1 MSLLVDVPRRIASPG
16 DAGVRDPFAL
26 ELVKNALVALADEM
40 ALTIHRTA
48 RSFVVK
54 EALDFSTALF
64 LADGELI
71 AQGTCLPFH
80 LGAMPFAVR
89 AILKQYGG
97 EMQPGDL
104 YITNDPYDGS
114 THLPDIVLVKPI
126 FLDCK
131 LIGYSVA
138 LAHMTDIG
146 GRMPG
151 GNASDSTELY
161 QEGLRIPPGRLW
173 RAGEPEEFMFR
184 LIARNVRVPDKV
196 LGDIRSLIA
205 ACAVGEREFV
215 HLAQRQGADRFEQ
228 CCRELLDYTERFTRR
243 EIAKLPKGTW
253 RFVDHLDNDGID
265 PDPIRIEATVTI
277 AGDEMTID
285 LTGSAPQV
293 RGAIN
298 CVYPFT
304 LSTALA
310 CVRSILDLS
319 IPNNAGYFRPIHV
332 IAPEGTVVNPR
343 PPAAVAARG
352 ITGIRIADT
361 IFGALAQA
369 VPDLVPACGA
379 NAPDVGIS
387 FGGAAA
393 DGTPFVY
400 LEFLV
405 GSWGGGPDRDG
416 MDACTGTLVNY
427 SNTPCE
433 MIEADQPLAVQR
445 YSFVPD
451 SGGPGR
457 YRGGLAI
464 ERHVRFRT
472 NNATLQIRSD
482 RRDHPPYGLKGGLP
496 GAPSDVRIRRA
507 DSRDEPCP
515 AKFLT
520 TVNDGDVLQVRLAGG
535 GGHGNPLERD
545 PAAVLADVLEEK
557 MSVEHARDVYGVVF
571 SGSPPDIDLVAT
583 SRTRAARSS
592 ASRGEYSRDQAISA
606 PEDRFIQANGKSAI
620 P

>member
-1 MSLLVDVPRRIASPG
+1 MNRLSDIPGRIAP
-16 DAGVRDPFAL
+16 AVAEAQDPFTL
-26 ELVKNALVALADEM
+26 ELVKNALAALADEM

-64 LADGELI
+64 LADGQLI

-80 LGAMPFAVR
+80 LGAMPFAVQ
-89 AILKQYGG
+89 AIVREYGG
-97 EMQPGDL
+97 RMRPGDL
-104 YITNDPYDGS
+104 FITNDPYDGS

-126 FLDCK
+126 FIEDALF
-131 LIGYSVA
+131 GYSVA

-173 RAGEPEEFMFR
+173 AAGEPQEFMFR
-184 LIARNVRVPDKV
+184 LITRNVRVPDQV

-205 ACAVGEREFV
+205 ACVVGERELIR
-215 HLAQRQGADRFEQ
+215 LAERHGVERFEQ

-253 RFVDHLDNDGID
+253 NFVDHLDNDGID
-265 PDPIRIEATVTI
+265 PDPVRIEATVTI
-277 AGDEMTID
+277 AADEMTID

-304 LSTALA
+304 RSTALA
-310 CVRSILDLS
+310 CVRSILDLA
-319 IPNNAGYFRPIHV
+319 IPNNAGYFRPIRV
-332 IAPEGTVVNPR
+332 IAPEGSVVNPR

-352 ITGIRIADT
+352 ITGIRIADA

-369 VPDLVPACGA
+369 VPDMLPACGA

-387 FGGAAA
+387 FGGTGA
-393 DGTPFVY
+393 DGAAFVY

-433 MIEADQPLAVQR
+433 MIEADQPIAIER
-445 YSFVPD
+445 YAFVPN
-451 SGGPGR
+451 SGGAGR

-464 ERHVRFRT
+464 ERHLRFRID
-472 NNATLQIRSD
+472 NATLQIRSD
-482 RRDHPPYGLKGGLP
+482 RRDHPPYGLQRGRP
-496 GAPSDVRIRRA
+496 GASSDVRIRRA
-507 DSRDEPCP
+507 DGRDQACP

-520 TVNDGDVLQVRLAGG
+520 TVHAGDVLQVRLAGG
-535 GGHGNPLERD
+535 GGYGDAGERD
-545 PAAVLADVLEEK
+545 PTAVLADVREEK
-557 MSVEHARDVYGVVF
+557 MSVEHARDAYGVVI
-571 SGSPPDIDLVAT
+571 SGAPPSVDVVAT
-583 SRTRAARSS
+583 AQCRGLRDS
-592 ASRGEYSRDQAISA
+592 AVRRREIS
-606 PEDRFIQANGKSAI
+606 DRQGR
-620 P
+620 

>member
-1 MSLLVDVPRRIASPG
+1 MNDALPSPPGSSTRRIRT
-16 DAGVRDPFAL
+16 DAAGGRDPFAL
-26 ELVKNALVALADEM
+26 ELIKNALVALADEM

-64 LADGELI
+64 LADGQLI

-89 AILKQYGG
+89 AVVKQYR
-97 EMQPGDL
+97 ERILEGDI

-126 FLDCK
+126 FLTGM
-131 LIGYSVA
+131 LIGYAVA

-151 GNASDSTELY
+151 GNASDSTEIY
-161 QEGLRIPPGRLW
+161 QEGLRIPPSRLW
-173 RAGEPEEFMFR
+173 REGVPDETMFR
-184 LIARNVRVPDKV
+184 LIQRNVRVPDKV
-196 LGDIRSLIA
+196 LGDIRSLVA
-205 ACAVGEREFV
+205 ACLVGEREFIQ
-215 HLAQRQGADRFEQ
+215 LAQRYGPDVFAGV
-228 CCRELLDYTERFTRR
+228 CRDLLDYTERFTRS
-243 EIAKLPKGTW
+243 EIARLPKGTW
-253 RFVDHLDNDGID
+253 HFVDYLDGDGID
-265 PDPIRIEATVTI
+265 PDPIRICAAVTI
-277 AGDEMTID
+277 AADEMTID

-298 CVYPFT
+298 CVFPFT

-310 CVRSILDLS
+310 CVRSIVDLS

-332 IAPEGTVVNPR
+332 IAPEGSVVNPR

-369 VPDLVPACGA
+369 VPHILPACGA

-387 FGGAAA
+387 YGGVDRGSQA
-393 DGTPFVY
+393 FVY
-400 LEFLV
+400 LEFLL

-427 SNTPCE
+427 SNAPAE
-433 MIEADQPLAVQR
+433 MVEADYPVAVER
-445 YSFVPD
+445 YALVQNT
-451 SGGPGR
+451 GGPGR
-457 YRGGLAI
+457 FRGGLAI
-464 ERHVRFRT
+464 ERHLRFKANR
-472 NNATLQIRSD
+472 ATLQIRSD
-482 RRDHPPYGLKGGLP
+482 RRDHPPYGLHGGLP
-496 GAPSDVRIRRA
+496 GAASDVRMRRA
-507 DSRDEPCP
+507 DGLDEACR

-520 TVNDGDVLQVRLAGG
+520 TVNDGDLLQVRLAGG
-535 GGHGNPLERD
+535 GGHGNPFTRD
-545 PAAVLADVLEEK
+545 PAAVLEDVLEEK
-557 MSVEHARDVYGVVF
+557 MSVEHARRQYGVAF
-571 SGSPPDIDLVAT
+571 TGSPLAVDVAAT
-583 SRTRAARSS
+583 ERLRLRQRHA
-592 ASRGEYSRDQAISA
+592 
-606 PEDRFIQANGKSAI
+606 
-620 P
+620 

>member
-1 MSLLVDVPRRIASPG
+1 MSMLADIPRAIEMRPDNNA
-16 DAGVRDPFAL
+16 RDPFTL
-26 ELVKNALVALADEM
+26 ELIRNSLAALADEM

-80 LGAMPFAVR
+80 LGAMPFAVK
-89 AILKQYGG
+89 AIAKQFEGSIT
-97 EMQPGDL
+97 PGDL

-126 FLDCK
+126 FVDDRHL
-131 LIGYSVA
+131 GYSVA

-173 RAGEPEEFMFR
+173 RAGEPDEFMFR

-196 LGDIRSLIA
+196 LGDVRSLIA
-205 ACAVGEREFV
+205 ACSVGERELIR
-215 HLAQRQGADRFEQ
+215 LARRHGVERFER

-265 PDPIRIEATVTI
+265 PDPIRIEASVTI

-285 LTGSAPQV
+285 LTGSSPQV

-319 IPNNAGYFRPIHV
+319 IPNNAGYFRPIRV
-332 IAPEGTVVNPR
+332 IAPRGSVVNPN

-369 VPDLVPACGA
+369 VPHIVPACGA

-387 FGGAAA
+387 FGGTNA

-427 SNTPCE
+427 SNAPCE
-433 MIEADQPLAVQR
+433 MIEADQPIVVER
-445 YSFVPD
+445 YAFVAD
-451 SGGPGR
+451 TGGPGR

-464 ERHVRFRT
+464 ERHLRFRA
-472 NNATLQIRSD
+472 NNAVLQIRSD
-482 RRDHPPYGLKGGLP
+482 RRDHPPYGLQGGRR

-507 DSRDEPCP
+507 DGRDEPCP

-520 TVNDGDVLQVRLAGG
+520 TVHDGDVLLVRLAGG
-535 GGHGNPLERD
+535 GGHGDALARES
-545 PAAVLADVLEEK
+545 AAVLADVVEEK
-557 MSVEHARDVYGVVF
+557 MSVEHAQDAYGVVI
-571 SGSPPDIDLVAT
+571 SGTPPCVGDAAT
-583 SRTRAARSS
+583 TLRRDALLRSIK
-592 ASRGEYSRDQAISA
+592 QA
-606 PEDRFIQANGKSAI
+606 
-620 P
+620 

>member
-1 MSLLVDVPRRIASPG
+1 MMTNLQELPPPAVARPASIA
-16 DAGVRDPFAL
+16 RDPFAL

-40 ALTIHRTA
+40 ALTVYRTA

-64 LADGELI
+64 LADGQLI

-89 AILKQYGG
+89 SATRAYAGRIL
-97 EMQPGDL
+97 PGDL

-126 FLDCK
+126 FHAGA
-131 LIGYSVA
+131 LIGFSVA

-151 GNASDSTELY
+151 GNASDSTEVY
-161 QEGLRIPPGRLW
+161 QEGLRIPPSRLW
-173 RAGEPEEFMFR
+173 REGEPDETMFR
-184 LIARNVRVPDKV
+184 LIERNVRVPDKV
-196 LGDIRSLIA
+196 LGDVRSLIA
-205 ACAVGEREFV
+205 ACVVGEREMV
-215 HLAQRQGADRFEQ
+215 KLAERYGAREFEQ
-228 CCRELLDYTERFTRR
+228 YCRDLLDYTERFTRA
-243 EIAKLPKGTW
+243 EIAKLPKGAW
-253 RFVDHLDNDGID
+253 SFVDYLDGDGVD
-265 PDPIRIEATVTI
+265 PGPIRIEAKVTI
-277 AGDEMTID
+277 RDDDMTID

-310 CVRSILDLS
+310 CVRSIVDLS
-319 IPNNAGYFRPIHV
+319 IPNNAGYFRPIEV

-343 PPAAVAARG
+343 PPGAVAARG

-369 VPDLVPACGA
+369 VPDVLPACGS

-387 FGGAAA
+387 FGGIDERGEAS
-393 DGTPFVY
+393 VY
-400 LEFLV
+400 LEFLLA
-405 GSWGGGPDRDG
+405 SWGGGPDRDG

-427 SNTPCE
+427 SNAPVE
-433 MIEADQPLAVQR
+433 MIEADQPIVVER
-445 YSFVPD
+445 YAMVPD

-457 YRGGLAI
+457 YRGGLAL
-464 ERHVRFRT
+464 ERHLRFKA

-482 RRDHPPYGLKGGLP
+482 RRDHPPYGLQGGSC
-496 GAPSDVRIRRA
+496 GAPSDVSIVRA
-507 DSRDEPCP
+507 NGEAKTYP

-520 TVNDGDVLQVRLAGG
+520 SVNHGDVLRVRLAGG
-535 GGHGNPLERD
+535 GGHGNPFLRD
-545 PAAVLADVLEEK
+545 PAAVLADVLEDK
-557 MSVEHARDVYGVVF
+557 MTTDHARKRYGVVL
-571 SGSPPDIDLVAT
+571 SGHPLSVDAAETAALR
-583 SRTRAARSS
+583 SR
-592 ASRGEYSRDQAISA
+592 
-606 PEDRFIQANGKSAI
+606 
-620 P
+620 

>member
-1 MSLLVDVPRRIASPG
+1 L
-16 DAGVRDPFAL
+16 RDPFAL

-64 LADGELI
+64 LADGQLI

-80 LGAMPFAVR
+80 LGAMPFAVKAVVNEYR
-89 AILKQYGG
+89 DRIR
-97 EMQPGDL
+97 PGDL
-104 YITNDPYDGS
+104 FITNDPYDGS
-114 THLPDIVLVKPI
+114 THLPDIVLVRPI
-126 FLDCK
+126 FVGSRR
-131 LIGYSVA
+131 IGYSVA

-146 GRMPG
+146 GRIPG
-151 GNASDSTELY
+151 GNASDSTELC
-161 QEGLRIPPGRLW
+161 QEGLRIPPSRLW
-173 RAGEPEEFMFR
+173 REGEADETMLR
-184 LIARNVRVPDKV
+184 LIAKNVRVPGKV
-196 LGDIRSLIA
+196 LGDIRSLVA
-205 ACAVGEREFV
+205 ACMVGEREFV
-215 HLAQRQGADRFEQ
+215 ALAERYGLDVFDAT
-228 CCRELLDYTERFTRR
+228 CRELLDYTERFTRS
-243 EIAKLPKGTW
+243 EIAKLPQGTW
-253 RFVDHLDNDGID
+253 RFVDHLDGDGID
-265 PDPIRIEATVTI
+265 PDPIPIVATVTI
-277 AGDEMTID
+277 AGDAMTID

-310 CVRSILDLS
+310 CVRSIIDLS
-319 IPNNAGYFRPIHV
+319 IPNNAGYFRPIRV

-369 VPDLVPACGA
+369 VPDILPACGF
-379 NAPDVGIS
+379 NAPDVGVS
-387 FGGAAA
+387 FGGVDA
-393 DGTPFVY
+393 DGVPFVY
-400 LEFLV
+400 LEFLL

-427 SNTPCE
+427 SNAPAE
-433 MIEADQPLAVQR
+433 MIEADQPIAVER
-445 YSFVPD
+445 YAFVPD
-451 SGGPGR
+451 TGGAGR
-457 YRGGLAI
+457 FRGGLAL
-464 ERHVRFRT
+464 ERHLRFRA

-482 RRDHPPYGLKGGLP
+482 RRDHPPYGLQGGLP

-507 DSRDEPCP
+507 GGRLEACP

-520 TVNDGDVLQVRLAGG
+520 TVQSGDTLEVRLAGG
-535 GGHGNPLERD
+535 GGHGNPCARD

-557 MSVEHARDVYGVVF
+557 MSIAHARERYGVVIA
-571 SGSPPDIDLVAT
+571 GEPPSVDAEAT
-583 SRTRAARSS
+583 ARCRNAVESK
-592 ASRGEYSRDQAISA
+592 A
-606 PEDRFIQANGKSAI
+606 
-620 P
+620 

>member
-1 MSLLVDVPRRIASPG
+1 MTSAASAASPS
-16 DAGVRDPFAL
+16 AARSIARDPFAL
-26 ELVKNALVALADEM
+26 ELIKNALVALADEM
-40 ALTIHRTA
+40 ALTIYRTA

-64 LADGELI
+64 LADGQLI

-89 AILKQYGG
+89 SCTREYAGRIL
-97 EMQPGDL
+97 PGDL

-126 FLDCK
+126 FAADT

-146 GRMPG
+146 GRVPG
-151 GNASDSTELY
+151 GNASDSTEIY
-161 QEGLRIPPGRLW
+161 QEGLRIPPSRLW
-173 RAGEPEEFMFR
+173 REGVPDETMFR
-184 LIARNVRVPDKV
+184 LIQRNVRVPDKV
-196 LGDIRSLIA
+196 LGDIRSLVA
-205 ACAVGEREFV
+205 ACGVGEREFV
-215 HLAQRQGADRFEQ
+215 KLALRYGLDAFDAA
-228 CCRELLDYTERFTRR
+228 CRDLLDYTERFTRS

-253 RFVDHLDNDGID
+253 QFVDYLDGDGID
-265 PDPIRIEATVTI
+265 PDPIKFVATVTI
-277 AGDEMTID
+277 GADEMTID

-310 CVRSILDLS
+310 CVRSIVDLS
-319 IPNNAGYFRPIHV
+319 IPNNAGYFRPIKV
-332 IAPEGTVVNPR
+332 IAPEGSVVNPR

-369 VPDLVPACGA
+369 VPHILPACGA
-379 NAPDVGIS
+379 NAPDVGVS
-387 FGGAAA
+387 FGCVDSHGSAH
-393 DGTPFVY
+393 VY
-400 LEFLV
+400 LEFLL
-405 GSWGGGPDRDG
+405 GSWGGGPYRDG

-427 SNTPCE
+427 SNAPAE
-433 MIEADQPLAVQR
+433 MIEADQPIAVER
-445 YSFVPD
+445 YGFVPD

-457 YRGGLAI
+457 FRGGLAI
-464 ERHVRFRT
+464 ERHLRFRAD
-472 NNATLQIRSD
+472 NATLQIRSD
-482 RRDHPPYGLKGGLP
+482 RRDHPPYGLEGGLP
-496 GAPSDVRIRRA
+496 GAPSNVSIRRA
-507 DSRDEPCP
+507 DGREEACK

-520 TVNDGDVLQVRLAGG
+520 TVNVGDLLKIRLAGG
-535 GGHGNPLERD
+535 GGHGPARQRD

-557 MSVEHARDVYGVVF
+557 MTVTHAREVYGVLIDGNPPTIIGL
-571 SGSPPDIDLVAT
+571 SG
-583 SRTRAARSS
+583 R
-592 ASRGEYSRDQAISA
+592 
-606 PEDRFIQANGKSAI
+606 
-620 P
+620 